1 VADLRYEDE
10 PEKIINTFIGLFKI
24 ERWVFALKKFKVGK
38 ENHNNMNKKIDF
50 VDQTL
55 RDAQQSL
62 WGYTMRTDH
71 MTPVAE
77 MMDKV
82 GYRSIATVGSQAF
95 TVQVRNLN
103 EDPWER
109 IRVLSKLITRTPLRG
124 SYQIGSLSSFDLSTP
139 RDIITLW
146 IKRSVA
152 NGIKS
157 FWICDY
163 QTDMEKFVYFARIAK
178 AEGAEVVPALMY
190 ASSPA
195 HTNEHWARKTRL
207 LVEAKD
213 YLDRIMIEDAS
224 GVITP
229 EGTRELVSTV
239 QKNCEGLP
247 LEFHSHCNSG
257 LAPLC
262 YLEAIQA
269 GVTTVHTAVAPLAN
283 GTSLPATE
291 AILKNARR
299 LGYSSDLN
307 EDALATVSDY
317 FRKIAEK
324 EGLPIGVSAEYDL
337 FHFEHQVPGGMMTNL
352 KRQLREVG
360 MEYRLNEILEEVVL
374 VRKEFGYPV
383 MATPYSQIVGAQ
395 AVENI
400 VSGER
405 YKQIPDEAIK
415 YVLGYY
421 GEPAAPI
428 DQNVMDKVMNSPRA
442 KQFIN
447 WKPDGYDKSIE
458 EFRREIG
465 LELSDDELL
474 LKILIPGKPVK
485 SGEPKKTA
493 TPPVI
498 KATAP
503 VSAPIE
509 FPTEFTVDVDGEVFD
524 VKISPVWDGAGKAER
539 TIKAERPETAKRPK
553 ELPLGA
559 VLCGMAGLILSIEA
573 KVGAR
578 VNTGELVAVIEA
590 MKMRRHVNSPCS
602 GVVKEIWAREGEMV
616 DPEDVL
622 MVVE

>member
-1 VADLRYEDE
+1 M
-10 PEKIINTFIGLFKI
+10 NKI
-24 ERWVFALKKFKVGK
+24 E
-38 ENHNNMNKKIDF
+38 F

-62 WGYTMRTDH
+62 WGFTMRTDH
-71 MTPVAE
+71 MTPIAE

-82 GYRSIATVGSQAF
+82 GYRAIATVGSQAF

-109 IRVLSKLITRTPLRG
+109 IRILSRLITKTPLRG

-163 QTDMEKFVYFARIAK
+163 QADMEKFIYFARIAK

-190 ASSPA
+190 TSSPV
-195 HTNEHWARKTRL
+195 HTNEHWARKTRRIM
-207 LVEAKD
+207 EAKD
-213 YLDRIMIEDAS
+213 YVDRIMIEDAS

-229 EGTRELVSTV
+229 QGTRELVSTV
-239 QKNCEGLP
+239 LKNCDGLP
-247 LEFHSHCNSG
+247 IEFHSHCNSG

-262 YLEAIQA
+262 YLEAIQS

-291 AILKNARR
+291 TILRNARR
-299 LGYSSDLN
+299 LGYSSDLD
-307 EDALATVSDY
+307 EDALEAVSAH
-317 FRKIAEK
+317 FRNIAGK
-324 EGLPIGVSAEYDL
+324 EGLPIGVPMEYNL

-352 KRQLREVG
+352 TRQLREIG
-360 MEYRLNEILEEVVL
+360 MKHRLDEILEEVVV

-400 VSGER
+400 ISGER
-405 YKQIPDEAIK
+405 YKQITDEAIK

-428 DQNVMDKVMNSPRA
+428 DQNVVDRIMSLPRT
-442 KQFIN
+442 KEFLN
-447 WKPDGYDKSIE
+447 WKPDGYLKSVE
-458 EFRREIG
+458 QLRRETG
-465 LELSDDELL
+465 PELSDDDLL
-474 LKILIPGKPVK
+474 LRILIPGKPLK
-485 SGEPKKTA
+485 RGEPKGRVTS
-493 TPPVI
+493 PVI
-498 KATAP
+498 AKPLAP
-503 VSAPIE
+503 GSPPIN
-509 FPTEFTVDVDGEVFD
+509 FPSEFTVDVDGEVFD
-524 VKISPVWDGAGKAER
+524 VKISPVWDGAGK
-539 TIKAERPETAKRPK
+539 PETNIGAGRREAAKGPK
-553 ELPLGA
+553 ELPSGA
-559 VLCGMAGLILSIEA
+559 VLCGMAGLVLSLEV
-573 KVGAR
+573 KVGDS
-578 VNTGELVAVIEA
+578 VNAGDLVAMIEA
-590 MKMRRHVNSPCS
+590 MKMRRHVNSPRS

-616 DPEDVL
+616 NPEDVL

>member
-1 VADLRYEDE
+1 M
-10 PEKIINTFIGLFKI
+10 NKI
-24 ERWVFALKKFKVGK
+24 E
-38 ENHNNMNKKIDF
+38 F

-71 MTPVAE
+71 MTSIAE
-77 MMDKV
+77 TMDKV
-82 GYRSIATVGSQAF
+82 GYRAIATVGSQAF

-139 RDIITLW
+139 RDVITLW

-178 AEGAEVVPALMY
+178 AEGGEVVPALMY
-190 ASSPA
+190 TSSPA
-195 HTNEHWARKTRL
+195 HSSEHWARKTRL
-207 LVEAKD
+207 LAEAKD
-213 YLDRIMIEDAS
+213 CVDRIMIEDAS

-262 YLEAIQA
+262 YLEAIQS

-291 AILKNARR
+291 AILRNARR
-299 LGYSSDLN
+299 LGYSSDLD
-307 EDALATVSDY
+307 EDALATVSAH
-317 FRKIAEK
+317 FRQIAEK
-324 EGLPIGVSAEYDL
+324 EGFPIGVPTEYDL

-352 KRQLREVG
+352 TRQLREVG
-360 MEYRLNEILEEVVL
+360 MEHRLDDILEEVVL
-374 VRKEFGYPV
+374 VRKELGYPV
-383 MATPYSQIVGAQ
+383 MATPYSQLVGAQ
-395 AVENI
+395 AVENV

-405 YKQIPDEAIK
+405 YKQIPDEVIK
-415 YVLGYY
+415 YVMGYY

-428 DQNVMDKVMNSPRA
+428 DQNVLDRVKSSPRA
-442 KQFIN
+442 KQFVN
-447 WKPDGYDKSIE
+447 WKPEGYDKSVE
-458 EFRREIG
+458 ELRRETG
-465 LELSDDELL
+465 PKLSDDELL
-474 LKILIPGKPVK
+474 LKILIPGKSVK
-485 SGEPKKTA
+485 RSEPKKMA
-493 TPPVI
+493 TPPMI

-503 VSAPIE
+503 ISSPND
-509 FPTEFTVDVDGEVFD
+509 FPTEFTVDVDGEVFN
-524 VKISPVWDGAGKAER
+524 VKISPVWDGTDKTERTMEAER
-539 TIKAERPETAKRPK
+539 VVTTKRPR
-553 ELPLGA
+553 EIPSGA

-578 VNTGELVAVIEA
+578 VNAGDLVAIIEA
-590 MKMRRHVNSPCS
+590 MKMRRHVNSPRS

-616 DPEDVL
+616 NPEDIL

>member
-1 VADLRYEDE
+1 M
-10 PEKIINTFIGLFKI
+10 NKI
-24 ERWVFALKKFKVGK
+24 E
-38 ENHNNMNKKIDF
+38 F

-62 WGYTMRTDH
+62 WGFTMRTDH
-71 MTPVAE
+71 MTPIAE

-82 GYRSIATVGSQAF
+82 GYRAIATVGSQAF

-178 AEGAEVVPALMY
+178 AEGAEIVPALMY
-190 ASSPA
+190 TSSPA

-207 LVEAKD
+207 LAEAKD
-213 YLDRIMIEDAS
+213 CVDRIMIEDAS

-239 QKNCEGLP
+239 QKNCEGLS

-262 YLEAIQA
+262 YLEAIQS
-269 GVTTVHTAVAPLAN
+269 GVTTLHTAVVPLAN

-291 AILKNARR
+291 TILKNIKR
-299 LGYSSDLN
+299 LGYSSDID
-307 EDALATVSDY
+307 EDALAAVSAH
-317 FRKIAEK
+317 FRKIGEK
-324 EGLPIGVSAEYDL
+324 EGLPIGVPLEYNL

-352 KRQLREVG
+352 TRQLREVG
-360 MEYRLNEILEEVVL
+360 MEHRLDEILEEVVL

-395 AVENI
+395 AVENV

-421 GEPAAPI
+421 GEPAVPI
-428 DQNVMDKVMNSPRA
+428 DQNVMDKVMGSPRA
-442 KQFIN
+442 KQFVN
-447 WKPDGYDKSIE
+447 WKPNGYDKSIE

-465 LELSDDELL
+465 PGLSDDELL

-485 SGEPKKTA
+485 SSEPKKKES
-493 TPPVI
+493 PPVI

-503 VSAPIE
+503 VNPLID
-509 FPTEFTVDVDGEVFD
+509 FPTEFTVDVDGEVFN
-524 VKISPVWDGAGKAER
+524 VKISPVWDGTGETKR
-539 TIKAERPETAKRPK
+539 TIEAERPGTVKRPK
-553 ELPLGA
+553 ELPSGA
-559 VLCGMAGLILSIEA
+559 VLCGMAGLVLSIEA
-573 KVGAR
+573 KVGAL
-578 VNTGELVAVIEA
+578 VNAGELVAIIEA
-590 MKMRRHVNSPCS
+590 MKMRRQVNSPRS

-616 DPEDVL
+616 EPNDVL
-622 MVVE
+622 MIVE